1 MTVSRPLKTSKIR
14 AYTTKIEEIKPPFVK
29 QNKKL
34 NQNTQTKKIQM
45 IWTWDLYEEGRTLE
59 LIDPDIE
66 STCSKEEVLRVI
78 EVSLL
83 CTQAVPTMRPSMSRV
98 VAMLTG
104 KVQVIPSTSHPRYIK
119 DWQYNIAI
127 AGATGT
133 GSTPVIATTPMHN
146 SKESSAERE
155 CDSIED

>member
-1 MTVSRPLKTSKIR
+1 MVYLL
-14 AYTTKIEEIKPPFVK
+14 E
-29 QNKKL
+29 
-34 NQNTQTKKIQM
+34 
-45 IWTWDLYEEGRTLE
+45 WTWDLYEEGRTLE

-83 CTQAVPTMRPSMSRV
+83 CTQVVPTMRPSMSRV
-98 VAMLTG
+98 VALLTG
-104 KVQVIPSTSHPRYIK
+104 DVQVIPSASRPRYIK

-133 GSTPVIATTPMHN
+133 GSAPIIATTPN
-146 SKESSAERE
+146 ASARHKCAANNQSTIQYTNNKPTAVEAKHLHQCMTQRPTTNAKP
-155 CDSIED
+155 